1 MKLVTKIFVV
11 LLLISVAVNAQVLK
25 APKLV
30 KGSVNT
36 KQSNGLLNKS
46 NNVDGKSTKAI
57 KIDTK
62 ASDYKFIS
70 VDNDTTYIDTTLSIK
85 KEYKYNY
92 LKKDYFELLPFSNTG
107 QAFNQLGYDFL
118 DNATTFSKFGAR
130 AKHIDYAEVD
140 DIYYYNVATPL
151 TELFF
156 KTTMEQGQLA
166 EGFFTVNTTPQFNV
180 SVAFKGL
187 RSIGKYRHI
196 KTNGGKFRSSFN
208 YNTKNNKYF
217 AKAHVAIQNIENQE
231 NGGITDLMITEF
243 EDENSEFNDRSRFEV
258 NFEDADNKLSAKRF
272 YINHY
277 YNVFKKQDSTSNYGL
292 SVGHVANLEDKKY
305 QFNQTTENS
314 FFGDAFKSSIRDEV
328 RLEQFYNQGYVSL
341 NKEGLGSVKA
351 HVGYTDYNYG
361 YNSVVNLTTGFIPNR
376 LKSGFTS
383 FGASYKNEFGKLKL
397 KSDFTS
403 NLSEEHKGSLFNAS
417 LDYSVNSNIAAK
429 AKVMYHEALPDFNYM
444 LFQSD
449 YKNYN
454 WFNSNLNTQQ
464 TQTIVGEIDAKKYV
478 NLKASYT
485 TLNNYTYFG
494 LNATTNSVKP
504 FQELTSI
511 EYLKFSASKEFKY
524 RKFALDNTIQYQ
536 SVTQENDVLNVP
548 EYMVRNTLYYTD
560 TLFSKN
566 LFLQT
571 GFIFNYFTSYKMNA
585 YDPLLSEFYVQTE
598 KEYGAYPRI
607 DLFVNA
613 KVRNAR
619 IYLKAEHFNSSFTGN
634 NFYSAPNYPYKDF
647 TVRFGIIWDFFL

>member
-1 MKLVTKIFVV
+1 MKFVIKVFIV
-11 LLLISVAVNAQVLK
+11 LLFTGVSANAQVVK
-25 APKLV
+25 QPKEAKGLV
-30 KGSVNT
+30 KSESPNGDMDRNT
-36 KQSNGLLNKS
+36 GENT
-46 NNVDGKSTKAI
+46 KSTKAI

-70 VDNDTTYIDTTLSIK
+70 VDNDTTYIDTTLNIK

-107 QAFNQLGYDFL
+107 QVFNQLGYDFT
-118 DNATTFSKFGAR
+118 DNVTAFSKFGAQ
-130 AKHIDYAEVD
+130 AKHIDYAQVN

-187 RSIGKYRHI
+187 RSLGKYRHI

-208 YNTKNNKYF
+208 YNTKNSRYF
-217 AKAHVAIQNIENQE
+217 VKAHVAIQNIENQE
-231 NGGITDLMITEF
+231 NGGITDLMVTEF
-243 EDENSEFNDRSRFEV
+243 ENENTEFNDRSRFEV

-277 YNVFKKQDSTSNYGL
+277 YNVFKSQDSMSNYGL
-292 SVGHVANLEDKKY
+292 SVGHIANLEDKKY
-305 QFNQTTENS
+305 QFNQSTANA

-341 NKEGLGSVKA
+341 NKEKLGNITG

-376 LKSGFTS
+376 LKSGFAS

-403 NLSEEHKGSLFNAS
+403 NLSNENKGSLFNAS
-417 LDYSVNSNIAAK
+417 LDYNVNSGVTAK
-429 AKVMYHEALPDFNYM
+429 AKVMYNESLPDFNYR

-454 WFNSNLNTQQ
+454 WFNSGLKTQQ
-464 TQTIVGEIDAKKYV
+464 VQTIAVEIDAKKYV
-478 NLKASYT
+478 RLNASYV
-485 TLNNYTYFG
+485 TLDNYTYFG
-494 LNATTNSVKP
+494 LDAISNSVKP
-504 FQELTSI
+504 FQENTSI
-511 EYLKFSASKEFKY
+511 EYLKISASKEIKY
-524 RKFALDNTIQYQ
+524 KKFALDNTIQYQ

-548 EYMVRNTLYYTD
+548 ELIVRNTLYYSD
-560 TLFSKN
+560 ALFSKN

-571 GFIFNYFTSYKMNA
+571 GFVFNYFTAYKMNA

-598 KEYGAYPRI
+598 NEYGAYPRI
-607 DLFVNA
+607 DFFVNA

-647 TVRFGIIWDFFL
+647 TVRFGVVWDFFL

>member
-1 MKLVTKIFVV
+1 M
-11 LLLISVAVNAQVLK
+11 LLTGISVNAQIRRGVKSEKPTTSQNGVLENRDG
-25 APKLV
+25 AIA
-30 KGSVNT
+30 
-36 KQSNGLLNKS
+36 
-46 NNVDGKSTKAI
+46 DGKNSLAI

-70 VDNDTTYIDTTLSIK
+70 IDKDTTYIDTTLSIK

-107 QAFNQLGYDFL
+107 QAFNQLGYNFT
-118 DNATTFSKFGAR
+118 DNATVFSKFGAQ
-130 AKHIDYAEVD
+130 AKHIDYAEVN

-180 SVAFKGL
+180 SIAFKGL
-187 RSIGKYRHI
+187 RSVGKYRHI

-208 YNTKNNKYF
+208 YNTKNKRYF

-231 NGGITDLMITEF
+231 NGGVTDLMVNEF
-243 EDENSEFNDRSRFEV
+243 ETENSEFNDRSRFEV

-277 YNVFKKQDSTSNYGL
+277 FNVFKQQDSVSSNKL
-292 SVGHVANLEDKKY
+292 SVGHIANLEDKKY
-305 QFNQTTENS
+305 QFNQSAANV

-328 RLEQFYNQGYVSL
+328 RLEQFYSQGYVSFE
-341 NKEGLGSVKA
+341 KEKLGSVKA

-361 YNSVVNLTTGFIPNR
+361 YNSIVNLTSGFIPNR
-376 LKSGFTS
+376 LKSGFAS
-383 FGASYKNEFGKLKL
+383 FGASYKNQLGKLKL

-403 NLSEEHKGSLFNAS
+403 NLSKENKGSLFNAS
-417 LDYSVNSNIAAK
+417 LDYAISSGITAK
-429 AKVMYHEALPDFNYM
+429 AKVMYNETLPDFNYR

-454 WFNSNLNTQQ
+454 WFNSDLKTQQ
-464 TQTIVGEIDAKKYV
+464 TQSIVGEIDTKKYGAF
-478 NLKASYT
+478 KASYT
-485 TLNNYTYFG
+485 TLSNYTYFG
-494 LNATTNSVKP
+494 LDAISNSVMP
-504 FQELTSI
+504 FQENTSI
-511 EYLKFSASKEFKY
+511 EYLKLSASKEIKY
-524 RKFALDNTIQYQ
+524 KKFALDNTIQYQ
-536 SVTQENDVLNVP
+536 SVTQENEVLNVP
-548 EYMVRNTLYYTD
+548 ELIVRNTLYYTD
-560 TLFSKN
+560 MLFSKN

-571 GFIFNYFTSYKMNA
+571 GFIFNYFTAYKMNA
-585 YDPLLSEFYVQTE
+585 YDPLLSEFYAQTE

-607 DLFVNA
+607 DFFVNA

-647 TVRFGIIWDFFL
+647 TVRFGIVWDFFL